1 MQLRTM
7 LRSVT
12 AQASGEIQAAQLPP
26 EIQACATRRQLTN
39 LEHVE
44 LRAILDA
51 LKQAHG
57 NKVLAAKIVGV
68 SRSTLYRKLNSY
80 RIDPEADYF

>member
-1 MQLRTM
+1 M
-7 LRSVT
+7 SK
-12 AQASGEIQAAQLPP
+12 GEITSDELPP
-26 EIQACATRRQLTN
+26 EIQACATRRQLTK
-39 LEHVE
+39 LEQVE

-51 LKQAHG
+51 LRQAQG
-57 NKVLAAKIVGV
+57 SKVAAAKIVGV